1 MKKVTLIAII
11 CCLAGLFLMLMT
23 FIFFKN
29 KSIQL
34 WSGKGGTQFVEK
46 TFECS
51 GKIDDIDIDITSDPV
66 KVVKGNVSTVKVE
79 YVEVPGRFEYE
90 IDESGS
96 KLSIKYKKIK
106 NFSLITIGINDT
118 TMLVTVP
125 KDYDGKLKIKSSS
138 GSIRMEDLSLTSA
151 EAVNTSGSIRITKCD
166 VKDDI
171 YTKNSSGSINFSGV
185 TGADITAT
193 NTSGGVR
200 MENVKASG
208 KIEVESTSG
217 SVRFDDVKAEDNFSA
232 KATSGSVKLEKV
244 KCNDLTLKS
253 NSGSIR
259 LNDVKAEGSLEA
271 KNSSGGIHFD
281 ALEVGKDISLSATS
295 GSVSG
300 TLIGS
305 EDDYS
310 IISKTSSGSNNLT
323 DSRNGSK
330 SMDVTTTSGSIK
342 IQFD

>member
-1 MKKVTLIAII
+1 M
-11 CCLAGLFLMLMT
+11 
-23 FIFFKN
+23 
-29 KSIQL
+29 
-34 WSGKGGTQFVEK
+34 
-46 TFECS
+46 
-51 GKIDDIDIDITSDPV
+51 
-66 KVVKGNVSTVKVE
+66 
-79 YVEVPGRFEYE
+79 
-90 IDESGS
+90 
-96 KLSIKYKKIK
+96 
-106 NFSLITIGINDT
+106 
-118 TMLVTVP
+118 
-125 KDYDGKLKIKSSS
+125 
-138 GSIRMEDLSLTSA
+138 
-151 EAVNTSGSIRITKCD
+151 
-166 VKDDI
+166 
-171 YTKNSSGSINFSGV
+171 

-208 KIEVESTSG
+208 KIEVESSSG

-232 KATSGSVKLEKV
+232 KASSGSVKLEKV